1 MNTLIYLLAAL
12 YIGSLVVQA
21 RESDRNDPIRRAF
34 AGLGA
39 LMVAVYLCFAA
50 YLTSGFEGMRYLYV
64 FLGVFLPAAS
74 MTLLLRMMGAEDMV
88 LGRRMWSLAGA
99 VVGVCLPVLI
109 LLLAF
114 YEAPLSFPFPE
125 LPASLWTF
133 GGTVFCFTWLLRQ
146 YWAYPE
152 GIQRTR
158 LRYLIVIIATTL
170 SVTGI
175 EATIRLYGRL
185 LSEPG
190 GADILQGA
198 FPPVGA
204 VLSTWLLHILHRIIE
219 LYRLIDLQETFSHAL
234 TLVIAAALLVTANGV
249 AVYWVD
255 GLSSPLHGSF
265 QIFLIT
271 GAFLAVFTTIQERLE
286 ALVGQWLNL
295 QGRRLEQTFQETER
309 ALATIITLQ
318 DLESELLGR
327 LHASGRVP
335 LTSLYLWDQGVFR
348 LSLERGVGERPPMR
362 TIADQPF
369 TSAFREGQRSYS
381 LRTLRREAKR
391 PGGTDEELSARI
403 KAMEAMDADLSLSVM
418 SGDLVLGWLNLKGDE
433 YSDGFS
439 YEEIRRLQG
448 IVDRT
453 AVVLE
458 NHRGFEQLKE
468 QHRLAGLG
476 TMAAGLA
483 HEIRNPLAGIKGA
496 AQYLQGDVAADELE
510 DFVSLI
516 VEETDRLNGVVS
528 QFLVYA
534 RPFEVRAEVSDAND
548 LIERTLGL
556 VRAEGHPDGVVIDT
570 SLATGLPQVQ
580 MDRDRIQQVLL
591 NLTHNALHAIAGSGT
606 ISVSTSVGRLLRQ
619 SGRGRPALTIQITD
633 NGPGITPEDMEK
645 LFIPFFTTRPQGTG
659 LGLAISRRLIEA
671 HGGEIDV
678 RSVPEQGSTFTIR
691 LPLTEEGLPAPLT
704 DPDPTEER
712 ARTRLRLSARK

>member
-12 YIGSLVVQA
+12 YIGSLVVQVL
-21 RESDRNDPIRRAF
+21 ETDRNDPVRRAF
-34 AGLGA
+34 AGLSS
-39 LMVAVYLCFAA
+39 LMAATYLCFAA
-50 YLTSGFEGMRYLYV
+50 YLASGFEGMRYLYV
-64 FLGVFLPAAS
+64 LIGAFLPAAS
-74 MTLLLRMMGAEDMV
+74 MTLLLRMMGSEDLV
-88 LGRRMWSLAGA
+88 LGRRMWLLSGA
-99 VVGVCLPVLI
+99 VVGICLPALI
-109 LLLAF
+109 VLLAIS
-114 YEAPLSFPFPE
+114 EVPLGIPFPE
-125 LPASLWTF
+125 LPVSLWTF
-133 GGTVFCFTWLLRQ
+133 GGTVFGFSWLLRR
-146 YWAYPE
+146 YSASPE

-158 LRYLIVIIATTL
+158 LRYLIIIIATTL
-170 SVTGI
+170 TVTGI
-175 EATIRLYGRL
+175 EAGIRLYGRL

-190 GADILQGA
+190 ASSALQGA

-204 VLSTWLLHILHRIIE
+204 VLTTWVLHILHRIIE
-219 LYRLIDLQETFSHAL
+219 LYRLIDLQETFSQAL
-234 TLVIAAALLVTANGV
+234 TLVIAATLLLTANGV

-255 GLSSPLHGSF
+255 GLSSQLHGNF

-271 GAFLAVFTTIQERLE
+271 LAFLAVFGTIQERLQV
-286 ALVGQWLNL
+286 LVGQWLNL
-295 QGRRLEQTFQETER
+295 QGRRLELTFQETER
-309 ALATIITLQ
+309 ALAKII
-318 DLESELLGR
+318 ELLGR

-348 LSLERGVGERPPMR
+348 LALERGVGERPLMR

-369 TSAFREGQRSYS
+369 TNAFRDGQRSYN
-381 LRTLRREAKR
+381 LRTLRREVRR
-391 PGGTDEELSARI
+391 PGDNREELSARI
-403 KAMEAMDADLSLSVM
+403 KAMEAMDADLSLSIM

-433 YSDGFS
+433 WSDGFS
-439 YEEIRRLQG
+439 HEEIRRLQG

-458 NHRGFEQLKE
+458 NLRGFEQLKE

-496 AQYLQGDVAADELE
+496 AQYLQGDVTPEELD

-534 RPFEVRAEVSDAND
+534 RPFEVRAEASDANE
-548 LIERTLGL
+548 LVERTMGL
-556 VRAEGHPDGVVIDT
+556 VRAEGHPAGVILT
-570 SLATGLPQVQ
+570 CHLAAGLPDVQ

-591 NLTHNALHAIAGSGT
+591 NLLHNALHAIDGKGT
-606 ISVSTSVGRLLRQ
+606 ISVRTSVGRLRRQ

-633 NGPGITPEDMEK
+633 DGPGITPEDMEK

-659 LGLAISRRLIEA
+659 LGLAISRRLVEA

-678 RSVPEQGSTFTIR
+678 RSQPGAGSTFTVR
-691 LPLTEEGLPAPLT
+691 LPLAEEILAEPDVTEEQEKP
-704 DPDPTEER
+704 R
-712 ARTRLRLSARK
+712 ARLRLISRKG